1 MLHAI
6 KVKGHVGSDGILK
19 LEVPVEYLNQDLE
32 AVVVVQTPLSK
43 PTDFNGWPLGF
54 FESLDQ
60 IEADDVSE
68 RPEQGKLETRE
79 PIE

>member
-1 MLHAI
+1 MLQAI

-19 LEVPVEYLNQDLE
+19 LEVPVEYLNQDVE
-32 AVVVVQTPLSK
+32 AVVVVQTPLTK
-43 PTDFNGWPLGF
+43 PTDANGWPLRF

-60 IEADDVSE
+60 IEADDVIE
-68 RPEQGKLETRE
+68 RPGQGTLETRE